1 MPAPDVATE
10 TSAAAFDELERT
22 LDAASAEVALE
33 HLIRSLADRGEFR
46 ALLDALLLKARHELG
61 LPLIQVGSLADLPEP
76 ARTTYEERYVDAI
89 RDVGSRLLNTGNI
102 PAAWPYFRAIGESQP
117 VQAALDDYQGGD
129 DADRIGS
136 MIEVA
141 FNQGA
146 HPRKGFE
153 LILENY
159 GTCSAITA
167 FESLP
172 PDETMRSACAD
183 RLTRTLHEQL
193 VASLQ
198 AEIRRRGQPLPANAD
213 SIPAL
218 IADQSWLFDEEGY
231 HIDVSHLAS
240 VVRMSPLLNDP
251 ETIKLAVELTD
262 YGRKLSSRH
271 RYEGDS
277 PFEDVYED
285 HAAYL
290 RTMLN
295 QNADAGLAHFRAK
308 LDPDNPDRDPRNTL
322 PAQVLVRLLVG
333 LDRLD
338 EAIDVAAEHLATTPD
353 SALFCPSLA
362 QLCHRAGRPDRLAQ
376 ISRTQGDLVN
386 YAAAILQQK
395 NNPVYTT

>member
-10 TSAAAFDELERT
+10 QDTAAFDELERT
-22 LDAASAEVALE
+22 LKGAGAEVALE
-33 HLIRSLADRGEFR
+33 HLIQSLADRGEFR

-76 ARTTYEERYVDAI
+76 ARTTYEERYVEAI
-89 RDVGSRLLNTGNI
+89 RDVGGRLLNTGEI

-117 VQAALDDYQGGD
+117 VQAALDSYQGAD
-129 DADRIGS
+129 DEADRIGS

-159 GTCSAITA
+159 GICSAITA

-172 PDETMRSACAD
+172 PDEGMRSACAE

-193 VASLQ
+193 VSSLQ
-198 AEIRRRGQPLPANAD
+198 AEINRRGEPLPTKAE

-218 IADQSWLFDEEGY
+218 IADHAWLFDDEGY

-240 VVRMSPLLNDP
+240 VVRMSPLLHDP
-251 ETIKLAVELTD
+251 ATIRLAVELTD
-262 YGRKLSSRH
+262 YGCKLSSRH

-290 RTMLN
+290 RTLLN
-295 QNADAGLAHFRAK
+295 QDADSGLAHFRAK
-308 LDPDNPDRDPRNTL
+308 LDPDDPERDPQNTL
-322 PAQVLVRLLVG
+322 PAQVLIRLFVG

-338 EAIDVAAEHLATTPD
+338 EAIDVAAEHLAGVPD

-362 QLCHRAGRPDRLAQ
+362 QLCQRAGRPDRLARV
-376 ISRTQGDLVN
+376 SRTRGDLVN

-395 NNPVYTT
+395 